1 MEKLIVKMTNMTT
14 VLGALKK
21 CLLLDHKSLVE
32 FFADLKNPT
41 SKTVT

>member
-1 MEKLIVKMTNMTT
+1 MSPIKMTNMST

-32 FFADLKNPT
+32 FFADLKHPA
-41 SKTVT
+41 SKNVT